1 MITPTTALVVAGIA
15 LLVFGPKQL
24 PELARGIGRALGE
37 FKKGMNNLNNPEEP
51 PPEPPAQ
58 ISVPADPPPSD
69 AAAAEAKASDAKA
82 ADSPPKA

>member
-37 FKKGMNNLNNPEEP
+37 FKKGMNNLNNPDEP
-51 PPEPPAQ
+51 APEPPAQ
-58 ISVPADPPPSD
+58 ISAAAEEKAGDAKSADPPP
-69 AAAAEAKASDAKA
+69 KA
-82 ADSPPKA
+82 